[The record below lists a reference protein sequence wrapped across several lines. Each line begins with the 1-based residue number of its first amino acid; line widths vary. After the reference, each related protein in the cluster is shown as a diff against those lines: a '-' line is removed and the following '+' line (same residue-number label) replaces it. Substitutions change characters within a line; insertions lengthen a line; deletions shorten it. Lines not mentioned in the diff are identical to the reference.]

1 MTINCTNRNWSHGRV
16 RGTEAL
22 SVNDAK
28 RKVNINRAK
37 YEKKKNDGTGGF
49 KESIHRAN
57 N

>member
-1 MTINCTNRNWSHGRV
+1 MTMSCTNRNWSHGRV

-28 RKVNINRAK
+28 RNVNINR
-37 YEKKKNDGTGGF
+37 ELNTKKKLTGQVDF
-49 KESIHRAN
+49 KESIHRRN